1 MKGLFVTGTDTD
13 VGKTW
18 VSQGLMRCLAQSGK
32 RVVGMKPVASGCH
45 QTDNG
50 LRNDDAL
57 MLQQA
62 ATEAVEYELVNPY
75 SFAPAIAPETAAERV
90 GVSID
95 PERILECFDRL
106 TARADTV
113 VVEGVGGWRVPLNGQ
128 YDVAMMA
135 RQLALPV
142 VIVVNIRLG
151 CVSHSRLTE
160 ESILN
165 EGLPVLGWV
174 ANNKDAAAIDHQ
186 TVEAIDKLLEA
197 PCIGVVP
204 QLPSTDRVSDFL
216 TLS

>member
-18 VSQGLMRCLAQSGK
+18 ISQGLMRCLARSGK

-50 LRNDDAL
+50 LRSDDAL

-62 ATEAVEYELVNPY
+62 ATEAVEYELVNLY

-106 TARADTV
+106 TASADAV
-113 VVEGVGGWRVPLNGQ
+113 VVEGVGGWRVPLNGR

-135 RQLALPV
+135 QQLALPV

-151 CVSHSRLTE
+151 CVNHARLTE

-165 EGLPVLGWV
+165 AGLPVLGWV
-174 ANNKDAAAIDHQ
+174 ANNKDAATIDHQ

-197 PCIGVVP
+197 SCIGVVP
-204 QLPSTDRVSDFL
+204 KLASTDRVSDFL
-216 TLS
+216 TLR